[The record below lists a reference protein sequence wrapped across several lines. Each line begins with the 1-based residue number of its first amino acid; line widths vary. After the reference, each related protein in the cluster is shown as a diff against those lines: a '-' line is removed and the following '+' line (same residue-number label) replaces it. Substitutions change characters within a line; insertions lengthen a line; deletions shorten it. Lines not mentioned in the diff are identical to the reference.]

1 MINCYFTEKKMSN
14 IISSVAKTIE
24 DYEHTQSSHW
34 QKYHSNFQ
42 YSNGRLNGLE
52 GFGTNNPPLKGFKK
66 IIYYTLLKRY
76 TKHQY
81 NKQSFKNIKSNALSI
96 VNKQKR
102 AFDLDVL
109 RHCLT
114 IDFLNHHKVLGKD
127 KTVVVIGDG
136 WGIMSTLLL
145 KMKLAKRVIL
155 VNLNKTLLVDL
166 TYLNLVLP
174 EIIENSV
181 LLEKKEDVSKLGDEK
196 LIAIRADNYE
206 LIQNLSK
213 DVAINI
219 ASFQEMNIDV
229 VNNYLNYIESN
240 DKEVILYHCN
250 RISKELPDGKISS
263 INDYIFNKKRKYIID
278 EECPWHID
286 FISQKPP
293 FIFKFDGKTH
303 HQLIKLNL

>member
-1 MINCYFTEKKMSN
+1 MSN
-14 IISSVAKTIE
+14 IIDSVAKTIE
-24 DYEHTQSSHW
+24 DNEYTQSSHW
-34 QKYHSNFQ
+34 KKYHSNFK
-42 YSNGRLNGLE
+42 YSNRRLSGLE
-52 GFGTNNPPLKGFKK
+52 GFGTNNPPLKGLKK
-66 IIYYTLLKRY
+66 IIYNTLLKRY
-76 TKHQY
+76 TRHQY
-81 NKQSFKNIKSNALSI
+81 NKQFFKNTKSNALSI

-145 KMKLAKRVIL
+145 KMKLVKRLIL

-166 TYLNLVLP
+166 IYLNTILP

-181 LLEKKEDVSKLGDEK
+181 LLEKKEDISKLGDEK

-206 LIQNLSK
+206 LIKNLSK
-213 DVAINI
+213 DVVINI

-250 RISKELPDGKISS
+250 RIRKELPDGKISG

-278 EECPWHID
+278 EECPWNID

-293 FIFKFDGKTH
+293 FIFKYDGKIQ

>member
-1 MINCYFTEKKMSN
+1 MSN
-14 IISSVAKTIE
+14 IIDKVAKTIE
-24 DYEHTQSSHW
+24 DKEHTQSSHW
-34 QKYHSNFQ
+34 KKYHSNFQ
-42 YSNGRLNGLE
+42 YSNGSFSGLE
-52 GFGTNNPPLKGFKK
+52 GFGTHNPPLKGFKK
-66 IIYYTLLKRY
+66 IIYNTLLKRY
-76 TKHQY
+76 TRHHY
-81 NKQSFKNIKSNALSI
+81 NRQFLKNIKSNALSI
-96 VNKQKR
+96 VNTQRR

-114 IDFLNHHKVLGKD
+114 IDFLNHHKILGKD

-145 KMKLAKRVIL
+145 KMKLVKRLIL
-155 VNLNKTLLVDL
+155 INLNKTLLVDL
-166 TYLNLVLP
+166 IYLKTILP

-181 LLEKKEDVSKLGDEK
+181 LLEKKEDISKLGGEK

-206 LIQNLSK
+206 LIKNLSK
-213 DVAINI
+213 DVVINI
-219 ASFQEMNIDV
+219 ASFQEINIDV

-250 RISKELPDGKISS
+250 RISKELPDGQISS
-263 INDYIFNKKRKYIID
+263 INGYIFKKKMKYIID

-286 FISQKPP
+286 FISKKPP
-293 FIFKFDGKTH
+293 FVFKYDGKTQ

>member
-1 MINCYFTEKKMSN
+1 MNN
-14 IISSVAKTIE
+14 IIEIVATKIE
-24 DYEHTQSSHW
+24 ENEHTQSSHW
-34 QKYHSNFQ
+34 KKYHSNFE
-42 YSNGRLNGLE
+42 YSKGKLNGLE
-52 GFGTNNPPLKGFKK
+52 GFGTHNPPLTGFKK
-66 IIYYTLLKRY
+66 IIYNTLLKRY
-76 TKHQY
+76 TRHLY
-81 NKQSFKNIKSNALSI
+81 NKQFFKKIKSSAFSI
-96 VNKQKR
+96 VNTQKR

-114 IDFLNHHKVLGKD
+114 IDFLNHHKVLGND

-145 KMKLAKRVIL
+145 KMKLVKRVVL

-166 TYLNLVLP
+166 IYLKTILP

-181 LLEKKEDVSKLGDEK
+181 LIEKKEDISKLGDEK
-196 LIAIRADNYE
+196 LTAIRADNYE
-206 LIQNLSK
+206 LIKNLSK
-213 DVAINI
+213 DVVINM

-240 DKEVILYHCN
+240 EKEVILYHCN
-250 RISKELPDGKISS
+250 RISKELPDGQISS
-263 INDYIFNKKRKYIID
+263 INDYIFKKKRKYIVD

-286 FISQKPP
+286 FISKKPP
-293 FIFKFDGKTH
+293 FIFKYDGKTQ